1 MDMAKDTQ
9 DLGSEA
15 ALLALYAAGNTDA
28 ARALAELI
36 APRILGYATRK
47 LADRAEAEDITQEVM
62 LRIWRAAPTWR
73 AGDAKISTWAYKVAM
88 NLCTDRLRRRG
99 RAQPLDEGPEP
110 IDQASSTEQNLIE
123 ADRHIALMRA
133 LDSLPPRQSEAVVL
147 RHIEGLS
154 NPDIAIIMDLG
165 VEAVES
171 LIARG
176 KRALTESLAPRR
188 AELGYKEA

>member
-1 MDMAKDTQ
+1 MAKDTQ
-9 DLGSEA
+9 DLCSEA
-15 ALLALYAAGNTDA
+15 ALLALYAAGDADA

-88 NLCTDRLRRRG
+88 NLCTDRLRRRA
-99 RAQPLDEGPEP
+99 RAQPLDDGPEP
-110 IDQASSTEQNLIE
+110 IDQAHSTEQNLIE
-123 ADRHIALMRA
+123 ADRHFALMRA
-133 LDSLPPRQSEAVVL
+133 LDRLPPRQSEAVVL

-154 NPDIAIIMDLG
+154 NPEIAIIMDLG

-188 AELGYKEA
+188 AELGYKEV